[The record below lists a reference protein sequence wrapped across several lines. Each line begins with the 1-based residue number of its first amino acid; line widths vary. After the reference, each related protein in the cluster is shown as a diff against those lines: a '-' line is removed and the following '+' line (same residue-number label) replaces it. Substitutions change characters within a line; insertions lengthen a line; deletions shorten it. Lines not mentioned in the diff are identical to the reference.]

1 MPLDPVR
8 DDIFTEEEGELVRHF
23 IGMRCWCVDG
33 QGRPSPKCPEHEA
46 GGYIYREESTIRGLV
61 TDVRQ
66 SRELSELGLWLPGD
80 CVFSPQSDVV
90 VSEMDKVVFTWA
102 LPHGEGDP
110 LVRGE
115 GPAERLTYEAVSAL
129 YVGDEDKVKYVEGT
143 DFRFNGREIEWDW
156 IGKTGTAP
164 AAGKRYVAK
173 YKGYLEW
180 IAFLPP
186 VERVSAGQRIGS
198 KVMLRKKHLLKP

>member
-1 MPLDPVR
+1 MPLDPIR
-8 DDIFTEEEGELVRHF
+8 DDQFTDEEGEDVRHF

-46 GGYIYREESTIRGLV
+46 GGYIYREESRIRGLI

-80 CVFSPQSDVV
+80 CVFSPPSNVD
-90 VSEMDKVVFTWA
+90 VSEMDKIIFTWS
-102 LPHGEGDP
+102 LPYGEGDP
-110 LVRGE
+110 LVRGS
-115 GPAERLTYEAVSAL
+115 GASERLTYEAVSSM
-129 YVGDEDKVKYVEGT
+129 YVGDEDKVRYVEGT
-143 DFRFNGREIEWDW
+143 DFRFVGKTIEWEW
-156 IGKTGTAP
+156 AGKAGRAP
-164 AAGKRYVAK
+164 VEGKRYVAK

-186 VERVSAGQRIGS
+186 IERISAGQRIGS
-198 KVMLRKKHLLKP
+198 RVPLRKKHLMK